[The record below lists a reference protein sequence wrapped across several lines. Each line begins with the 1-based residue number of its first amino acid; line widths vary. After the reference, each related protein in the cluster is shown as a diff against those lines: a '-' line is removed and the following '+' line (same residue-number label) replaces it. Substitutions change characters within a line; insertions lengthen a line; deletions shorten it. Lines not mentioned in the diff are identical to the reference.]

1 MIIEKFKNIAFSA
14 LFVTLLVSVAYL
26 LYSGEMIV
34 SGVLVLMAIGSLLL
48 PESKSKKHD
57 EKLLDDIFSVAKKV
71 GNGELSY
78 RIETTDDSSKEGQ
91 IAWAINDMLDQTEV
105 ILRETRNS
113 IREINQEKLYRCV
126 FSQGLHNEFY
136 ITAKAIDQAINTMK
150 SNVKHQIRGQ
160 LTMEFNK
167 IGDGIKGGLD
177 TIADDI
183 KIANAISSGISER
196 LIAVSGSAEESASS
210 ITNVVGELEGLSHL
224 IMDNGTSI
232 EALNQ
237 NVGNI
242 TSIVNLIKDIA
253 DQTNLLA
260 LNAAI
265 EAARAGEHGR
275 GFAVVADEVRKLAEN
290 TQKATSEISLT
301 IQSLQQQSSEIQT
314 NSEKMNQV
322 SDTAQQTIIS
332 FEEMIGLLSTDIT
345 SSTDEANYSHYKL
358 LTTMMKI
365 DHIYFKNRAYSA
377 VASTKVNPEEF
388 GNAHECNFGK
398 WLDSEGK
405 VLFGKSP
412 YFKTIVEEHEAMHKR
427 ISENLECIHEGHC
440 LASGDNSVVISRFKE
455 AEEHSSALFKNLDL
469 MVKNAKQD
477 QVEPVTTR

>member
-1 MIIEKFKNIAFSA
+1 M
-14 LFVTLLVSVAYL
+14 
-26 LYSGEMIV
+26 
-34 SGVLVLMAIGSLLL
+34 
-48 PESKSKKHD
+48 
-57 EKLLDDIFSVAKKV
+57 DD
-71 GNGELSY
+71 
-78 RIETTDDSSKEGQ
+78 TSKEGQ
-91 IAWAINDMLDQTEV
+91 IAWAINDMLDQIEV

-113 IREINQEKLYRCV
+113 ICEINQGKLYRRA

-136 ITAKAIDQAINTMK
+136 ITAKAIDQAINIMR

-160 LTMEFNK
+160 LTVKFNQ

-177 TIADDI
+177 TIANDVR
-183 KIANAISSGISER
+183 IANAISSGISKR
-196 LIAVSGSAEESASS
+196 LVAVSGSAQESSSS
-210 ITNVVGELEGLSHL
+210 INDVVGELEGLSHL
-224 IMDNGTSI
+224 IIDNGTSI

-314 NSEKMNQV
+314 NSEKMSQV
-322 SDTAQQTIIS
+322 SDSAQQTIVS
-332 FEEMIGLLSTDIT
+332 FEEMIGLLSADIT
-345 SSTDEANYSHYKL
+345 SSTDEANHSHYKL

-365 DHIYFKNRAYSA
+365 EHIYFKNRAYSA
-377 VASTKVNPEEF
+377 VASTQVNPEEF

-398 WLDSEGK
+398 WLDGEGK

-412 YFKTIVEEHEAMHKR
+412 YFKTILQEHKALHDK
-427 ISENLECIHEGHC
+427 ITENIDCVHEGHC
-440 LASGDNSVVISRFKE
+440 LATGDNSIVISRFKE
-455 AEEHSSALFKNLDL
+455 AEEHSSTLFENLDL
-469 MVKNAKQD
+469 MVESCKAEKAL
-477 QVEPVTTR
+477 

>member
-1 MIIEKFKNIAFSA
+1 M
-14 LFVTLLVSVAYL
+14 
-26 LYSGEMIV
+26 
-34 SGVLVLMAIGSLLL
+34 
-48 PESKSKKHD
+48 
-57 EKLLDDIFSVAKKV
+57 DD
-71 GNGELSY
+71 
-78 RIETTDDSSKEGQ
+78 TSKEGQ
-91 IAWAINDMLDQTEV
+91 IAWAINDMLDQIEV

-113 IREINQEKLYRCV
+113 IREINQGKLYRCA

-136 ITAKAIDQAINTMK
+136 ITAKAIDQAINIMR

-160 LTMEFNK
+160 LTVKFNQ

-177 TIADDI
+177 TIANDVR
-183 KIANAISSGISER
+183 IANAISLGISKR
-196 LIAVSGSAEESASS
+196 LVAVSGSAQESSSS
-210 ITNVVGELEGLSHL
+210 INDVVGELEGLSHL
-224 IMDNGTSI
+224 IIDNGTSI

-253 DQTNLLA
+253 DQANLLV

-314 NSEKMNQV
+314 NSEKMSQV
-322 SDTAQQTIIS
+322 SDSAQQTIVS
-332 FEEMIGLLSTDIT
+332 FEEMIGLLSADIT
-345 SSTDEANYSHYKL
+345 SSTDEANHSHYKL

-365 DHIYFKNRAYSA
+365 EHIYFKNRAYSA
-377 VASTKVNPEEF
+377 VASTQVNPEEF

-398 WLDSEGK
+398 WFDGEGK

-412 YFKTIVEEHEAMHKR
+412 YFKTILQEHKALHDK
-427 ISENLECIHEGHC
+427 ITENIDCVHEGHC
-440 LASGDNSVVISRFKE
+440 LATGDNSIVISRFKE
-455 AEEHSSALFKNLDL
+455 AEEHLSALFENLDL
-469 MVKNAKQD
+469 MVESCKAEKAL
-477 QVEPVTTR
+477 

>member
-1 MIIEKFKNIAFSA
+1 M
-14 LFVTLLVSVAYL
+14 
-26 LYSGEMIV
+26 
-34 SGVLVLMAIGSLLL
+34 
-48 PESKSKKHD
+48 
-57 EKLLDDIFSVAKKV
+57 DD
-71 GNGELSY
+71 
-78 RIETTDDSSKEGQ
+78 TSKEGQ
-91 IAWAINDMLDQTEV
+91 IAWAINDMLDQIEV

-113 IREINQEKLYRCV
+113 IREINQGKLYRCA

-136 ITAKAIDQAINTMK
+136 ITAKAIDQAINIMR

-160 LTMEFNK
+160 LTVKFNQ

-177 TIADDI
+177 TIANDVR
-183 KIANAISSGISER
+183 IANAISSGISKR
-196 LIAVSGSAEESASS
+196 LVAVSGSAQESSSS
-210 ITNVVGELEGLSHL
+210 INDVVGELEGLSHL
-224 IMDNGTSI
+224 IIDNGTSI

-265 EAARAGEHGR
+265 EAARVGEHGR

-314 NSEKMNQV
+314 NSEKMSQV
-322 SDTAQQTIIS
+322 SDSAQQTIVS
-332 FEEMIGLLSTDIT
+332 FEEMIGLLSADIT
-345 SSTDEANYSHYKL
+345 SSTDEANHSHYKL

-365 DHIYFKNRAYSA
+365 EHIYFKNRAYSA
-377 VASTKVNPEEF
+377 VASTQVNPEEF

-398 WLDSEGK
+398 WLDGEGK

-412 YFKTIVEEHEAMHKR
+412 YFKTILQEHKALHDK
-427 ISENLECIHEGHC
+427 ITENIDCVHEGHC
-440 LASGDNSVVISRFKE
+440 LATGDNSIVISRFKE
-455 AEEHSSALFKNLDL
+455 AEEHSSTLFENLDL
-469 MVKNAKQD
+469 MVESCKAEKAL
-477 QVEPVTTR
+477 

>member
-1 MIIEKFKNIAFSA
+1 M
-14 LFVTLLVSVAYL
+14 
-26 LYSGEMIV
+26 
-34 SGVLVLMAIGSLLL
+34 
-48 PESKSKKHD
+48 
-57 EKLLDDIFSVAKKV
+57 DD
-71 GNGELSY
+71 
-78 RIETTDDSSKEGQ
+78 TSKEGQ
-91 IAWAINDMLDQTEV
+91 IAWAINDMLDQIEV

-113 IREINQEKLYRCV
+113 IREINQGKLYRCA

-136 ITAKAIDQAINTMK
+136 ITAKAIDQAINIMR

-160 LTMEFNK
+160 LTVKFNQ

-177 TIADDI
+177 TIANDVR
-183 KIANAISSGISER
+183 IANAISSGISKR
-196 LIAVSGSAEESASS
+196 LVAVSGSAQESSSS
-210 ITNVVGELEGLSHL
+210 INDVVGELEGLSHL
-224 IMDNGTSI
+224 IIDNGTSI

-314 NSEKMNQV
+314 NSEKMSQV
-322 SDTAQQTIIS
+322 SDSAQQTIVS
-332 FEEMIGLLSTDIT
+332 FEEMIGLLSADIT
-345 SSTDEANYSHYKL
+345 SSTDEANHSHYKL

-365 DHIYFKNRAYSA
+365 EHIYFKNRAYSA
-377 VASTKVNPEEF
+377 VASTQVNPEEF

-398 WLDSEGK
+398 WLDGEGK

-412 YFKTIVEEHEAMHKR
+412 YFKTILQEHKALHDK
-427 ISENLECIHEGHC
+427 ITENIDCVHEGHC
-440 LASGDNSVVISRFKE
+440 LATGDNSIVISRFKE
-455 AEEHSSALFKNLDL
+455 AEEHSSTLFENLDL
-469 MVKNAKQD
+469 MVESCKAEKAL
-477 QVEPVTTR
+477 

>member
-1 MIIEKFKNIAFSA
+1 M
-14 LFVTLLVSVAYL
+14 
-26 LYSGEMIV
+26 
-34 SGVLVLMAIGSLLL
+34 
-48 PESKSKKHD
+48 
-57 EKLLDDIFSVAKKV
+57 DD
-71 GNGELSY
+71 
-78 RIETTDDSSKEGQ
+78 TSKEGQ
-91 IAWAINDMLDQTEV
+91 IAWAINDMLDQIEV

-113 IREINQEKLYRCV
+113 IREINQGKLYRCA

-136 ITAKAIDQAINTMK
+136 ITAKAIDQAINIMR

-160 LTMEFNK
+160 LTVKFNQ

-177 TIADDI
+177 TIANDVR
-183 KIANAISSGISER
+183 IANAISSGISKR
-196 LIAVSGSAEESASS
+196 LVAVSGSAQESSSS
-210 ITNVVGELEGLSHL
+210 INDVVGELEGLSRL
-224 IMDNGTSI
+224 IIDNGTSI

-314 NSEKMNQV
+314 NSEKMSQV
-322 SDTAQQTIIS
+322 SDSAQQTIVS
-332 FEEMIGLLSTDIT
+332 FEEMIGLLSADIT
-345 SSTDEANYSHYKL
+345 SSTDEANHSHYKL

-365 DHIYFKNRAYSA
+365 EHIYFKNRAYSA
-377 VASTKVNPEEF
+377 VASTQVNPEEF

-398 WLDSEGK
+398 WLDGEGK

-412 YFKTIVEEHEAMHKR
+412 YFKTILQEHKALHDK
-427 ISENLECIHEGHC
+427 ITENIDCVHEGHC
-440 LASGDNSVVISRFKE
+440 LATGDNSIVISRFKE
-455 AEEHSSALFKNLDL
+455 AEEDSSTLFENLDL
-469 MVKNAKQD
+469 MVESCKAEKAL
-477 QVEPVTTR
+477 

>member
-1 MIIEKFKNIAFSA
+1 M
-14 LFVTLLVSVAYL
+14 
-26 LYSGEMIV
+26 
-34 SGVLVLMAIGSLLL
+34 
-48 PESKSKKHD
+48 
-57 EKLLDDIFSVAKKV
+57 DD
-71 GNGELSY
+71 
-78 RIETTDDSSKEGQ
+78 TSKEGQ
-91 IAWAINDMLDQTEV
+91 IAWAINDMLDQIEV

-113 IREINQEKLYRCV
+113 IREINQGKLYRCA

-136 ITAKAIDQAINTMK
+136 ITAKAIDQAINIMR

-160 LTMEFNK
+160 LTVKFNQ

-177 TIADDI
+177 TIANDVR
-183 KIANAISSGISER
+183 IANAISSGISKR
-196 LIAVSGSAEESASS
+196 LVAVSGSAQESSSS
-210 ITNVVGELEGLSHL
+210 INDVVGELEGLSHL
-224 IMDNGTSI
+224 IIDNGTSI

-314 NSEKMNQV
+314 NSEKMSQV
-322 SDTAQQTIIS
+322 SDSAQQTIVS
-332 FEEMIGLLSTDIT
+332 FEEMIGLLSADIT
-345 SSTDEANYSHYKL
+345 SSTDEANHSHYKL
-358 LTTMMKI
+358 LATMMKI
-365 DHIYFKNRAYSA
+365 EHIYFKNRAYSA
-377 VASTKVNPEEF
+377 VASTQVNPEEF

-398 WLDSEGK
+398 WLDGEGK

-412 YFKTIVEEHEAMHKR
+412 YFKTILQEHKALHDK
-427 ISENLECIHEGHC
+427 ITENIDCVHEGHC
-440 LASGDNSVVISRFKE
+440 LATGDNSIVISRFKE
-455 AEEHSSALFKNLDL
+455 AEEDSSTLFENLDL
-469 MVKNAKQD
+469 MVESCKAEKAL
-477 QVEPVTTR
+477 

>member
-1 MIIEKFKNIAFSA
+1 M
-14 LFVTLLVSVAYL
+14 
-26 LYSGEMIV
+26 
-34 SGVLVLMAIGSLLL
+34 
-48 PESKSKKHD
+48 
-57 EKLLDDIFSVAKKV
+57 
-71 GNGELSY
+71 
-78 RIETTDDSSKEGQ
+78 R
-91 IAWAINDMLDQTEV
+91 
-105 ILRETRNS
+105 
-113 IREINQEKLYRCV
+113 
-126 FSQGLHNEFY
+126 
-136 ITAKAIDQAINTMK
+136 

-160 LTMEFNK
+160 LTVKFNQ

-177 TIADDI
+177 TIANDVR
-183 KIANAISSGISER
+183 IANAISSGISKR
-196 LIAVSGSAEESASS
+196 LVAVSGSAQESSSS
-210 ITNVVGELEGLSHL
+210 INDVVGELEGLSHL
-224 IMDNGTSI
+224 IIDNGTSI

-314 NSEKMNQV
+314 NSEKMSQV
-322 SDTAQQTIIS
+322 SDSAQQTIVS
-332 FEEMIGLLSTDIT
+332 FEEMIGLLSADIT
-345 SSTDEANYSHYKL
+345 SSTDEANHSHYKL

-365 DHIYFKNRAYSA
+365 EHIYFKNRAYSA
-377 VASTKVNPEEF
+377 VASTQVNPEEF

-398 WLDSEGK
+398 WLDGEGK

-412 YFKTIVEEHEAMHKR
+412 YFKTILQEHKALHDK
-427 ISENLECIHEGHC
+427 ITENIDCVHEGHC
-440 LASGDNSVVISRFKE
+440 LATGDNSIVISRFKE
-455 AEEHSSALFKNLDL
+455 AEEHSSTLFENLDL
-469 MVKNAKQD
+469 MVESCKAEKAL
-477 QVEPVTTR
+477 